1 MKNIEINFEKIST
14 KNVVKTAL
22 ALCVG
27 VSIFGGSLVHAAE
40 INEQNNPNDFVVATS
55 TPSVD
60 HIVYEDGIEMSE
72 EEYNDVMY
80 SKVIAS
86 SRDDRVYFSTKDDYC
101 KVTSD
106 RIGEIEFSPLHLFS
120 LLRSDTG
127 KLEVD
132 LKNNIKVAFDKKTG
146 KEMTGYI
153 YESRDKIVEEIHNKV
168 PELKYDNIDY
178 NITRICKLN
187 ASYNNNVVEF
197 TPAIRSYIRF
207 DDYDTEKFLG
217 AYYREDALPTQF
229 SFIATLDN
237 YNGNSNVQ
245 VYQLNEDGTKTKVET
260 TYENNQLKWKA
271 NGFGKYL
278 IENPLDNVVE
288 SITKD
293 DLNKAGNVEIQA
305 KDKTS
310 LAIAPN
316 VFKQVETVGGKGL
329 TIDLQNSTVTY
340 DQKAL
345 ASIIANT
352 KDANKV
358 EVKLTQEDVN
368 KVGNDKQQK
377 TIKDYNG
384 LAVFDI
390 SLQVTKM
397 DGSKFMIHSF
407 DGGKATI
414 TVNYK
419 NDKNLDLQVY
429 RVEEDGSLVKMETSY
444 EDGKLTW
451 VTDGHSYYM
460 VTEKTDMEKPIVPEQ
475 SKPNE
480 SNQATNTQVVT
491 NNVPQTAASNMS
503 GIWMMLI
510 GMSLITMAG
519 VVILRKKNSVQ

>member
-1 MKNIEINFEKIST
+1 MFRWLKHD
-14 KNVVKTAL
+14 TA
-22 ALCVG
+22 
-27 VSIFGGSLVHAAE
+27 
-40 INEQNNPNDFVVATS
+40 
-55 TPSVD
+55 
-60 HIVYEDGIEMSE
+60 
-72 EEYNDVMY
+72 
-80 SKVIAS
+80 
-86 SRDDRVYFSTKDDYC
+86 
-101 KVTSD
+101 
-106 RIGEIEFSPLHLFS
+106 
-120 LLRSDTG
+120 
-127 KLEVD
+127 KLEID
-132 LKNNIKVAFDKKTG
+132 LKNDIKVAFDKKTG
-146 KEMTGYI
+146 NKMYLGEFY
-153 YESRDKIVEEIHNKV
+153 DKMEQEILNKV
-168 PELKYDNIDY
+168 PELKYENIYYHIEDAY
-178 NITRICKLN
+178 KLN

-197 TPAIRSYIRF
+197 TPAIRSYVKF
-207 DDYDTEKFLG
+207 YNYDYNNYGTEKFLG

-329 TIDLQNSTVTY
+329 TINLQNSTVTY

-419 NDKNLDLQVY
+419 NDKNLALQVY

-460 VTEKTDMEKPIVPEQ
+460 VTEKADMEKPIVPEQ

-491 NNVPQTAASNMS
+491 NNNVPQTATSNMS
-503 GIWMMLI
+503 EVWLMLI

-519 VVILRKKNSVQ
+519 VVILRKRNSIQ